1 MTNVPKAPFASSTEM
16 NKYIYF
22 GTEQSLSCL
31 RRWRRCIRPRYRDS
45 LLLVLLLL
53 QVERAWQRMDASM
66 ASAHMD
72 DQDINGRVQHCMDG
86 TRGFRRLNY

>member
-16 NKYIYF
+16 NTYIYF
-22 GTEQSLSCL
+22 GTVQSLSCL

-45 LLLVLLLL
+45 LLVLLLL
-53 QVERAWQRMDASM
+53 QVERAWQR
-66 ASAHMD
+66 MD

-86 TRGFRRLNY
+86 TRAFRRPNY